1 MRVGVAAALI
11 GASALST
18 AGPAAAVALGNT
30 GPLSA
35 PGSYSLAPPSLLQ
48 GGVVSTSFG
57 SGGMRSTAV
66 QLDSGLLGGNT
77 RAFVAL
83 GAGQGPTWHGRPVVS
98 GSSAAVGVETALPY
112 GMTVGVVAGY
122 ERNQPGRS
130 DLLRPDR
137 PGL

>member
-1 MRVGVAAALI
+1 M
-11 GASALST
+11 
-18 AGPAAAVALGNT
+18 PAVASGLENT
-30 GPLSA
+30 SPLSA

-83 GAGQGPTWHGRPVVS
+83 GAGQGPTWHGRPAAS
-98 GSSAAVGVETALPY
+98 GSSAAIGVETALPY

-122 ERNQPGRS
+122 ERDRLVGS
-130 DLLRPDR
+130 DLLPTVR
-137 PGL
+137 PGP